1 MMSDE
6 KPNSKIRSYR
16 DLKVWEKGMQLVK
29 DTYQLTASFPDS
41 EKFGLVSQM
50 RRCSVSIPSNI
61 AEGWGRGKN
70 KYFSNHLRIARGS
83 LYELETQILIAQ
95 QMGFTNTNDSEL
107 FTLVDDLSKMLNS
120 LIEKVESRE
129 NREVRV

>member
-1 MMSDE
+1 
-6 KPNSKIRSYR
+6 
-16 DLKVWEKGMQLVK
+16 VWEKGMLLVK
-29 DTYQLTASFPDS
+29 NTYLITASFPDS
-41 EKFGLVSQM
+41 ERFGLVSQM

-61 AEGWGRGKN
+61 AEGWGRGRN

-95 QMGFTNTNDSEL
+95 EMGYASDTAADML
-107 FTLVDDLSKMLNS
+107 ALMDDLSRMLNS

-129 NREVRV
+129 NSEVKM

>member
-1 MMSDE
+1 MSDE

-61 AEGWGRGKN
+61 AEGRGKN

-83 LYELETQILIAQ
+83 LYELETQILNAQ
-95 QMGFTNTNDSEL
+95 QRGFTNTNDSEL
-107 FTLVDDLSKMLNS
+107 FTLMDDLSKMLNS

>member
-1 MMSDE
+1 MSED
-6 KPNSKIRSYR
+6 KANSKIRSYR
-16 DLKVWEKGMQLVK
+16 DLMVWQKSMLLVK
-29 DTYQLTASFPDS
+29 DTYALTASFPES

-83 LYELETQILIAQ
+83 LYELETQILIGQ
-95 QMGFTNTNDSEL
+95 EMGYTKESVAEMFTTMDEL
-107 FTLVDDLSKMLNS
+107 SRMLNS

-129 NREVRV
+129 NSDVKV

>member
-1 MMSDE
+1 MSDQ
-6 KPNSKIRSYR
+6 KSNSKIRSYR
-16 DLKVWEKGMQLVK
+16 DLMVWEKGMLLVK
-29 DTYQLTASFPDS
+29 NTYLITASFPDS
-41 EKFGLVSQM
+41 ERFGLVSQM

-61 AEGWGRGKN
+61 AEGWGRGRN

-95 QMGFTNTNDSEL
+95 EMGYASDTAADML
-107 FTLVDDLSKMLNS
+107 ALMDDLSRMLNS

-129 NREVRV
+129 NSEVKM